1 MGSFVRRGDGVLL
14 TIFSTFPAVVA
25 AEVTIRKVDGSYET
39 VRVAE
44 TTTGTVTG
52 EESFRTSSQFSR
64 DGEVTNAVI
73 LNRISGKRG
82 QTYGRL
88 QTTYGQGPIRDV
100 LCAGYLYGA
109 RVLTLGV
116 NEGSREGPGFRHS
129 RAIAEDQTPVGIEM
143 DMEIGNQIR
152 RVDGFVWY
160 YHCSGDVATRTLQ
173 VSVRDL
179 GNGLPTGMTS
189 GSKTTVKLYPSA
201 GVMSLTANQEGV
213 IYVNANTGK
222 SFAVSVD
229 DSAKTIEDI
238 TTEPD
243 PFPYWADESERGE
256 IFFNVQDE
264 EVADR
269 HSIYLFEEVWMD
281 V

>member
-1 MGSFVRRGDGVLL
+1 MGSFVRRGDGILL
-14 TIFSTFPAVVA
+14 TVFSTFPAVVA
-25 AEVTIRKVDGSYET
+25 AEVTIRKVDGTYET

-52 EESFRTSSQFSR
+52 EEEFRASSQFSR

-73 LNRISGKRG
+73 LNRVSGKRG

-88 QTTYGQGPIRDV
+88 QTTYGTGSIRDV

-129 RAIAEDQTPVGIEM
+129 RAIAENQQPADIEM
-143 DMEIGNQIR
+143 DLEIGNQIR
-152 RVDGFVWY
+152 RIDGFVWY
-160 YHCSGDVATRTLQ
+160 FHASNDATTRTLRA
-173 VSVRDL
+173 SVRDL

-189 GSKTTVKLYPSA
+189 GVNTTVKSYPSA
-201 GVMSLTANQEGV
+201 GGLSLIANQEGV
-213 IYVNANTGK
+213 IYVNAAEGR
-222 SFAVSVD
+222 SFAMSLD
-229 DSAKTIEDI
+229 DGVATIEDI
-238 TTEPD
+238 TTDPD

-256 IFFNVQDE
+256 IFFD
-264 EVADR
+264 VASVSGNDR